1 MAEAVIAARRALSRN
16 RFLVIGRALLLGF
29 AVLAVFGEVLAP
41 YDPDAQDLLAL
52 LEAPSLAHWCGTDE
66 VGRDIL
72 SRLITG
78 TRITMMIALLP
89 VALAGLIGVS
99 LGAVAGYLGGSVD
112 RAISALIE
120 LLMTIPGLVLAIA
133 IVAVVGANAA
143 GLVAAITVSSTPP
156 LARLIQARVRELRQE
171 DYVSAAI
178 VLGFRLPRILFL
190 HVLPNAASVIV
201 IQLSLLAGQAV
212 LIGSALG
219 FLGLGVQP
227 PAPEWGS
234 MLGASRQ
241 YIEIAPHVVIAPG
254 LAIALLVFAFNM
266 LGDGLRD
273 RFDPNLSA

>member
-16 RFLVIGRALLLGF
+16 RFLVLGAALLLGF

-234 MLGASRQ
+234 MLGESRQ
-241 YIEIAPHVVIAPG
+241 YIEIAPHEVIAPG

>member
-16 RFLVIGRALLLGF
+16 RFLVIGAALLLGF
-29 AVLAVFGEVLAP
+29 AVFGEVLAP

-89 VALAGLIGVS
+89 VALAGMIGVS

>member
-16 RFLVIGRALLLGF
+16 RFLVLGAALLLGF
-29 AVLAVFGEVLAP
+29 AVFGEVLAP

>member
-16 RFLVIGRALLLGF
+16 RFLVIGAALLLGF
-29 AVLAVFGEVLAP
+29 AVFGEVLAP

-273 RFDPNLSA
+273 RFDPNLSE

>member
-89 VALAGLIGVS
+89 VALAGMIGVS